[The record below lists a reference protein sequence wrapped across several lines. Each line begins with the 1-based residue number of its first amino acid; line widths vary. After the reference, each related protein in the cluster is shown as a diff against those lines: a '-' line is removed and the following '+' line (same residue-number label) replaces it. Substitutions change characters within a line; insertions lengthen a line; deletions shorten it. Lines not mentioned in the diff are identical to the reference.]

1 MKGFALRLGKNLL
14 PSNITKILPLVAT
27 VGWVGVFALKAFGH
41 DSAGLEEFLKSM
53 GVQPGVSPTE
63 IALTVGSVQGL
74 AMYFMKAWK
83 DAVAAQAA
91 PTK

>member
-1 MKGFALRLGKNLL
+1 MKGVLLRFGKNLM
-14 PSNITKILPLVAT
+14 PSNVTKVLPLLAT
-27 VGWVGVFALKAFGH
+27 IGWVAVFTLKAFGH
-41 DSAGLEEFLKSM
+41 DSGALEEFLKSM

-74 AMYFMKAWK
+74 AVYFAKAWK

-91 PTK
+91 PGK